1 MEFKFTDAQLML
13 QKMVRE
19 FAEKEVAPIAEMLDK
34 EHIFPMETFKKMA
47 EIGLTGIGIPV
58 EYEGAGGTDIEKVII
73 VMEIAKKCAA
83 TATVLSVH
91 TSFPQAIIKFGT
103 EEQKKKYLPMMAKG
117 ALCGFALTEANAG
130 SDPGSLKTTAVLD
143 EKTGEYI
150 VNGTKI
156 FITGGAQVDALVL
169 IASTDLSKGAKGI
182 SAFILEKGTPGFSI
196 GKKEEKMGIHGS
208 ETVELIFEDCRIPKE
223 NLLGKEGK
231 GFNIAL
237 SALDGGR
244 IGIAS
249 QALGIAE
256 GAFEETIKYMH
267 ERTQFGKALT
277 EFQGLQWYVAEMAT
291 KIEAARWL
299 IFYAAY
305 LKSTGGNFG
314 KFAAMAKFNASTVA
328 REVTSLAVQI
338 HGGYGYMR
346 DYPVERMYR
355 DAKIT
360 EIYEGTSEIQKIVI
374 SRAILG

>member
-1 MEFKFTDAQLML
+1 VAPL
-13 QKMVRE
+13 
-19 FAEKEVAPIAEMLDK
+19 AEKLDK
-34 EHIFPMETFKKMA
+34 DNIFPIETFKKMA
-47 EIGLTGIGIPV
+47 EIGITGIGIPV
-58 EYEGAGGTDIEKVII
+58 EFGGAGGTDIEKVII
-73 VMEIAKKCAA
+73 IMEIAKKCAA

-91 TSFPQAIIKFGT
+91 TSFPQAIIKFDT
-103 EEQKKKYLPMMAKG
+103 EEQKRKYLPMMANG
-117 ALCGFALTEANAG
+117 ALCGFALTEPNAG
-130 SDPGSLKTTAVLD
+130 SDPGSLKTTATLD
-143 EKTGEYI
+143 EKTGNYI
-150 VNGTKI
+150 VNGTKV
-156 FITGGAQVDALVL
+156 FITGGAQVNALVL
-169 IASTDLSKGAKGI
+169 IASTDLSKGSKGI
-182 SAFILEKGTPGFSI
+182 SAFILEKGTPGFFI

-208 ETVELIFEDCRIPKE
+208 ETVELIFEDCKIPKE

-237 SALDGGR
+237 AALDGGR

-256 GAFEETIKYMH
+256 GAFEETIKYMQ
-267 ERTQFGKALT
+267 ERTQFGKPLSA
-277 EFQGLQWYVAEMAT
+277 FQGLQWYVAEMAT

-314 KFAAMAKFNASTVA
+314 KFATMAKFNASTVA

-346 DYPVERMYR
+346 DYPMERMYR

-374 SRAILG
+374 SRAIFG